1 LRPIK
6 NSEARDDKVLGDVR
20 LSQDLVRNWS
30 RQWRLWDRLH
40 FTPEFTRKTYEG
52 FKAKFGLDP
61 LDRAAA
67 PLNVLDAG
75 CGNGR
80 NSALFADTQHKVWA
94 VDLSESVEYARRNV
108 QARNVTFLRGDLHDL
123 PFPAGFFDFVFSDGV
138 LIHVPDIRP
147 AIQSLATKVRPG
159 GTLALAMAKVF
170 DPADLRAI
178 RRERIIEFYRR
189 FTVRMPAPALRI
201 MVDALA
207 SLYHL
212 RAVPA
217 IGPLMFYFVPEWH
230 PDPEWR
236 KCYIHD
242 YLSAVYRE
250 RQEPSRIVSILRELG
265 FVDIQLADSHEVR
278 VRAIK
283 PAA

>member
-1 LRPIK
+1 
-6 NSEARDDKVLGDVR
+6 
-20 LSQDLVRNWS
+20 LVRNWS

-40 FTPEFTRKTYEG
+40 FTPEFRRKTYEG
-52 FKAKFGLDP
+52 FQAKFGLDP
-61 LDRAAA
+61 LDRAVT
-67 PLNVLDAG
+67 PLKVLDAG

-80 NSALFADTQHKVWA
+80 NAALFADTQHQLWA

-108 QARNVTFLRGDLHDL
+108 QAPNVTFLRADLHDL
-123 PFPAGFFDFVFSDGV
+123 PLPANSFDFVFSDGV
-138 LIHVPDIRP
+138 LIHVPDIHR
-147 AIQSLATKVRPG
+147 AIQALADKVRPG

-170 DPADLRAI
+170 DPADRRAI

-212 RAVPA
+212 RGLPV
-217 IGPLMFYFVPEWH
+217 IGPLLFYLVPEWH

-250 RQEPSRIVSILRELG
+250 RQEPSRIVAILRELD
-265 FVDIQLADSHEVR
+265 FADIQLADSHEIR